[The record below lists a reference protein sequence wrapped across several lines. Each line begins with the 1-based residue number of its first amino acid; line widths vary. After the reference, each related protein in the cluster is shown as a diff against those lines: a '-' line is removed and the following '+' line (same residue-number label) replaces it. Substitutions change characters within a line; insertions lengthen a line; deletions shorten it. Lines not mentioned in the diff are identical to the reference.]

1 MKTLSDNFTEAA
13 MDYLYLLNRNYP
25 QKALVKLIGD
35 RYQLSGTERSM
46 LYRGICTTFQA
57 ASRSIRLVE
66 PQALKS
72 QWISIDAYNVLISI
86 GSYLNGNMVFISSDH
101 LLRDASEIHGKEFR
115 TELLQRALKLTFS
128 FLVHCEPTG
137 LNFFIDSPVSHSGK
151 LCAQINQLIEESNLH
166 GSAET
171 HPSPDYLLK
180 NLYQGIIATTDSTI
194 IDNSS
199 LPVFDLARHV
209 LEHYFDPLFPDL
221 RDTVI
226 L

>member
-1 MKTLSDNFTEAA
+1 MKTVSDSFSEAA
-13 MDYLYLLNRNYP
+13 SDYLYLLNRNYP
-25 QKALVKLIGD
+25 QKALIKLIGD
-35 RYQLSGTERSM
+35 RYKLSGTERSM
-46 LYRGICTTFQA
+46 LYRGICTTLQA
-57 ASRSIRLVE
+57 SSRSKRLVE

-72 QWISIDAYNVLISI
+72 QWVSIDAYNVLISI

-101 LLRDASEIHGKEFR
+101 LLRDASEVHGK
-115 TELLQRALKLTFS
+115 TLGNELMQRALYLTFS
-128 FLVHCEPTG
+128 YLVHCKPSG

-151 LCAQINQLIEESNLH
+151 LCAQINQIIAESSLQ

-180 NLYQGIIATTDSTI
+180 NLHQGIIATSDSTI
-194 IDNSS
+194 VDNSS

-209 LEHYFDPLFPDL
+209 LEHHFEPVFPDL

>member
-1 MKTLSDNFTEAA
+1 MKILSEKFSIAA
-13 MDYLYLLNRNYP
+13 LDYLYLLNRNYP
-25 QKALVKLIGD
+25 QKALIKLIGD

-46 LYRGICTTFQA
+46 LYRGICSTLQTT
-57 ASRSIRLVE
+57 SRSKRLIE
-66 PQALKS
+66 PKALKS

-101 LLRDASEIHGKEFR
+101 LLRDASEIHGKAFR
-115 TELLQRALKLTFS
+115 TGLLQRALNLTFS
-128 FLVHCEPTG
+128 YLTHCEPSG

-151 LCAQINQLIEESNLH
+151 LCVQINQLIAESNLQ
-166 GSAET
+166 GSAQT

-180 NLYQGIIATTDSTI
+180 NLHNGIIATSDSTI

-199 LPVFDLARHV
+199 LPVFDLARYV
-209 LEHYFDPLFPDL
+209 LEYHFEPVFPDL